1 MCRSGVWPLYSAE
14 PSPIV
19 KGKQEWTSR
28 GKWKAENQRHEQH
41 LVPLR
46 DVTGGPTFSEG
57 RESAPCAESQVF
69 TCRNRRLVVEER
81 TQPKQHYMNADV
93 SYGRLHVAFV
103 VAKLALTGDR
113 SSSVGIW

>member
-1 MCRSGVWPLYSAE
+1 MEGRKPTTRA
-14 PSPIV
+14 
-19 KGKQEWTSR
+19 TSCAVT
-28 GKWKAENQRHEQH
+28 G
-41 LVPLR
+41 R
-46 DVTGGPTFSEG
+46 DRGGPTFSEG